1 MICIIAMVFAT
12 TILTVLAFYAW
23 RHREAQ
29 AALGLSFL
37 MLSVAGWALTE
48 ALLVLSPRPMGTLFW
63 SKVGY
68 IFISSSPVALL
79 AFAIQYVGY
88 GRKLNVR
95 RLAGLL
101 AIPSLTLILAWTTE
115 AHGLIWQGYT
125 FFRHDPLLLM
135 DVTAYGAWF
144 WINAA
149 YGYLLSTVSAFL
161 LIRQAIRSFHLYQL
175 QSITLLLG
183 VVASLIPNLLYI
195 FRLIPLPGIDL
206 SPIGFMLGGLLFA
219 QSVFRYRL
227 LDLAP
232 IARDVLV
239 DNMDD
244 GMFVLDRQNRIVDLN
259 PAMEDILNLRADRL
273 IGMSAF
279 QALSLWQDLLDH
291 FRDEVRVQTE
301 IAVDEDEDDGQR
313 CYDLRINPLFDRRG
327 VLQGRMLVLRDITER
342 REMERDLEQAL
353 SEAREARIAAEAASR
368 AKSVFLATMSHE
380 IRTPMNGV
388 IGMTSLLLDT
398 ELTPEQREF
407 VETIRVSGDALLMLI
422 NDILDLSK
430 IEAER
435 MDLEQE
441 SFELL
446 MCVGSAVDLL
456 RPKATEKGLALDY
469 QIDGQVPER
478 IRGDMARLR
487 QILVNLL
494 GNGIKFTEQGEISLS
509 VTARPL
515 DRGTSPADR
524 ETWEILFAIED
535 TGIGIPADR
544 LDHIFEPFTQV
555 DDSTTRQYGGTGLGL
570 AISRRLAE
578 MMGGRMWVESELGAG
593 STFCFTIQAE
603 VEPSEEPTVADE
615 TMRQPQF
622 DAGMA
627 ARLPLRILLVEDNPV
642 NQKLALRLLARLGYQ
657 ADLASN
663 GLEALET
670 LERQAY
676 DVVLM
681 DVQMP
686 EMDGLEATRRI
697 RHEVAPKA
705 QPRII
710 AMTAN
715 AMKEDRATC
724 LAAGMDDYL
733 SKPIR
738 VAELVT
744 ALTEACGHKRWVAKR
759 E

>member
-1 MICIIAMVFAT
+1 MLHIILMVFTT
-12 TILTVLAFYAW
+12 TILALLSFYAW

-29 AALGLSFL
+29 AALGLCWL
-37 MLSVAGWALTE
+37 MFSTSGWALTE
-48 ALLVLSPRPMGTLFW
+48 ALLALSLGPAGTLFW

-79 AFAIQYVGY
+79 TFAIQYVGR
-88 GRKLNVR
+88 GRKLNAH

-101 AIPSLTLILAWTTE
+101 AIPSLTLILIWTTE
-115 AHGLIWQGYT
+115 VHGLVWQSYT
-125 FFRHDPLLLM
+125 FFRRDPLLLM

-144 WINAA
+144 WIHAT
-149 YGYLLSTVSAFL
+149 YGYLLSAVSAFL
-161 LIRQAIRSFHLYQL
+161 LIRQAIHSFHLYRL

-183 VVASLIPNLLYI
+183 VVISLIPNGLYI
-195 FRLIPLPGIDL
+195 FRLVPLRGIDL
-206 SPIGFMLGGLLFA
+206 SPIGFMVGGLLFA

-232 IARDVLV
+232 IARDMLV

-259 PAMEDILNLRADRL
+259 PVIEDILGMRADRL
-273 IGMSAF
+273 IGAPAV
-279 QALSLWQDLLDH
+279 QVLSPWQDLLDR

-313 CYDLRINPLFDRRG
+313 YYDLRINPLFDRRG
-327 VLQGRMLVLRDITER
+327 ALQGRMVVLRDITKR
-342 REMERDLEQAL
+342 RGMERDLEQAL

-398 ELTPEQREF
+398 ELTPEQRDF

-435 MDLEQE
+435 MNLEQE

-446 MCVGSAVDLL
+446 LCVGSAVDLL
-456 RPKATEKGLALDY
+456 RPKAIEKGLTLDY
-469 QIDGQVPER
+469 QIDDQVPER
-478 IRGDMARLR
+478 IWGDMTRLR

-494 GNGIKFTEQGEISLS
+494 GNGIKFTEQGEIFLS
-509 VTARPL
+509 VNARPL
-515 DRGTSPADR
+515 EQEAPATGR
-524 ETWEILFAIED
+524 ERWEIHFTIKD
-535 TGIGIPADR
+535 TGIGIPADH

-555 DDSTTRQYGGTGLGL
+555 DASIARQYGGTGLGL
-570 AISRRLAE
+570 TISQRLAE
-578 MMGGRMWVESELGAG
+578 MMRGRMWVESELGAG
-593 STFCFTIQAE
+593 STFHFTIQAE
-603 VEPSEEPTVADE
+603 VEPSEKPALADE
-615 TMRQPQF
+615 AMQRPQF
-622 DAGMA
+622 DVGMGT
-627 ARLPLRILLVEDNPV
+627 RLPLQILLVEDNAV
-642 NQKLALRLLARLGYQ
+642 NQKLALRMLERLGYR
-657 ADLASN
+657 ADLSSN
-663 GLEALET
+663 GLEALEA
-670 LERQAY
+670 LRQQTY

-686 EMDGLEATRRI
+686 EMDGLEATRQI
-697 RHEVAPKA
+697 RRVIAPKA

-715 AMKEDRATC
+715 AMKEDREAC

-738 VAELVT
+738 VGELVA
-744 ALTEACGHKRWVAKR
+744 ALTEAHSSTEMSGG
-759 E
+759 